1 MENGGLCV
9 ILDLIVMQLLLC
21 ASNLD
26 IVLVL
31 PPLGPPGE
39 YSNASL
45 VLMGSPDMCT
55 SCVFTYYSVTAVL
68 LVLCG

>member
-21 ASNLD
+21 ANSSD
-26 IVLVL
+26 IVVVL

-39 YSNASL
+39 YSISFIG
-45 VLMGSPDMCT
+45 LMRSPDMCT